1 MCISKEM
8 FEQYSGRIE
17 SLVGEV
23 RLDVMELKKEVGDVK
38 KDVAEVK
45 NDTKDLSR
53 DIADVKKDTRKTE
66 EHLKH
71 INGSVKKH
79 ETRIHDME
87 VARSPEYRVV
97 GCPQNMIIKE
107 LSESLMSAAVL
118 REYLKEQARESNR
131 KFGLWIAI
139 ASFILMII
147 TLAAMYSIG

>member
-38 KDVAEVK
+38 KDIAEVK

-53 DIADVKKDTRKTE
+53 DIADVKKDTHKTE

-71 INGSVKKH
+71 INGSVKRH
-79 ETRIHDME
+79 ETQIHDIE
-87 VARSPEYRVV
+87 IARSPEYRAV
-97 GCPQNMIIKE
+97 GCPQALVIKE
-107 LSESLMSAAVL
+107 LSESLMSASVL

-131 KFGLWIAI
+131 KFGLWIGI
-139 ASFILMII
+139 ASLLLALI